1 MHSTAHTPV
10 LGIHIDA
17 VLDRKLDD
25 LVVLVRHGHMQHR
38 PPIVVR
44 ARDALHT
51 TARIAHAIQ
60 SYAREALWRHC
71 SNAACAVLSQ
81 PAALTAHVR

>member
-10 LGIHIDA
+10 LGIDIDA

-60 SYAREALWRHC
+60 SYAREAL
-71 SNAACAVLSQ
+71 
-81 PAALTAHVR
+81 